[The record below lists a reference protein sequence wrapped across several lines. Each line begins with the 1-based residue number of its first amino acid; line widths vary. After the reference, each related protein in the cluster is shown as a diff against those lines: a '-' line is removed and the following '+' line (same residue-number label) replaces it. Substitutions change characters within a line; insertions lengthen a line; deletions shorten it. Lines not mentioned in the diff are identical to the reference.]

1 MNRKAIF
8 VFAVLTLLAALGVS
22 SRPAWSQVTLSTGS
36 IEGTLTDPQGAVVV
50 QAKVMINSRG
60 TGTTTTP
67 VVTSSGTFNSGP
79 LSPGEYVVRIEANG
93 FKTVQIPITVQVG
106 NIASAS
112 TILELGASSS
122 VITVE
127 AGAEVV
133 NLEQATIQGVVTQD
147 QIDNLPINGR
157 NFLDLAQLQPGVQV
171 QDGGNFDPTK
181 KGFASVSF
189 GGRFGRTARIEV
201 DGLDISDENVGTT
214 TQNLPMNSIQEFQAS
229 QSSLDISTELTSSGT
244 LNVSTKSGSNAIHG
258 EGALY
263 GYRDNGISAVPSVF
277 TQKEYGGD
285 LGGPIIKNKLFA
297 FGAIERTEL
306 SLNGAVVP
314 TYPFDGLAGAVGSP
328 FHDTEM
334 LGKLD
339 YNLTSNI
346 HMFFKF
352 GYEQN
357 RDVASFVPGTY
368 EPFANH
374 NNTPNY
380 GGGVD
385 FTTGPFTHSFRVG
398 YFKFRN
404 GIAAAPLPE
413 GEFNPAPD
421 ISLAVGNVTTA
432 CTISGDLWCSGLNIL
447 APQTTFQSNKQFKYD
462 GTRILGTHTLRY
474 GVGVNRI
481 LGGGGADFFGLGP
494 AVRAQVTGL
503 DVSSAGCSKADPCLD
518 PAGTAAFAAD
528 DPFGA
533 GGITNPMNWP
543 VHRVDIANGEG
554 CFTEIPQ
561 FGAQCG
567 GQYDT
572 RFEAYVAD
580 TWKIRSGLTV
590 NYGLKYNHDTG
601 RTDSDLAAV
610 PALNAFQ
617 PGLGNPVRQ
626 PALNFG
632 GILGV
637 AWDPWKTGKT
647 VFRAGAG
654 IYYENVIFNNVL
666 FDRPGRLTQG
676 LFNQSQEI
684 CTQGGV
690 IMPGDSDV
698 SPIVAGVNIPDDICG
713 DNHAVGSVESA
724 IVAVQNAFQAATEEA
739 GPQANGSNF
748 AACGNSTA
756 CTGSMFGPDFRSP
769 RSYQMNIGVQ
779 RELRPGTVISVDY
792 LRNVDVHI
800 AEGIDFN
807 HVGDARFLDTQTAAN
822 AIATTLSNCGVTTI
836 NQSLVNCPTDP
847 TSGTNDDGDWVPR
860 PAVIGDY
867 AANGLAGG
875 TNATGGTAPG
885 PGVWAFPGQNANYG
899 QILLLEPVGRAVYN
913 ALQVSLKSQWNNPL
927 PGIKHM
933 DAQVSYALSRL
944 LSDAQDL
951 DFVNQSLDYDHPTKY
966 MGPNSLDRTHQFSAG
981 VVMDLPFGFKT
992 DMITHW
998 YSALPQNIV
1007 AFAPGNAE
1015 DIFQYDFDGTGE
1027 TPSGT
1032 VPIPLPDGHV
1042 GQFGRSVKASDLANY
1057 LNNYSTNFGN
1067 QLTPAGDALVNAGL
1081 MTPDQLT
1088 ALCAVTP
1095 SVNPV
1100 NNCAA
1105 AYPQLQL
1112 PAVGPHQAGNSPLFT
1127 FDMTIG
1133 YAIKPIRS
1141 WESFRIEPTV
1151 TIFNLFNRA
1160 NFNDALSLLGGVLD
1174 GNEGSIGATTAAQRR
1189 ADNIGR
1195 IGLGSGAFAFG
1206 SARTVE
1212 FGVKVN
1218 F

>member
-1 MNRKAIF
+1 MNRRAIF
-8 VFAVLTLLAALGVS
+8 AFMVLALLAALGVS

-50 QAKVMINSRG
+50 QAKVMINSRS
-60 TGTTTTP
+60 TGTTTNP
-67 VVTSSGTFNSGP
+67 VVTSAGTFNSGP

-93 FKTVQIPITVQVG
+93 FKTVQMPVTVQVG

-112 TILELGASSS
+112 TVLQLGASSS

-127 AGAEVV
+127 SGAETV
-133 NLEQATIQGVVTQD
+133 NLEQATIQGVVTEE

-157 NFLDLAQLQPGVQV
+157 NFLDLAQLQPGVQI

-244 LNVSTKSGSNAIHG
+244 LNVTTKSGGNDIHG

-277 TQKEYGGD
+277 NQKEYGGD

-328 FHDTEM
+328 FHDTE
-334 LGKLD
+334 LVGKLD
-339 YNLTSNI
+339 YNLNSNI
-346 HMFFKF
+346 HAFFKF

-374 NNTPNY
+374 NNTPSY
-380 GGGVD
+380 AGGVD
-385 FTTGPFTHSFRVG
+385 FTTGKFTHSFRVG

-413 GEFNPAPD
+413 GDFNPAPD

-447 APQTTFQSNKQFKYD
+447 APQTTFQTDKQFKYD
-462 GTRILGTHTLRY
+462 GTRIIGTHTLRY

-503 DVSSAGCSKADPCLD
+503 DTTDDGCSKADPCLS
-518 PAGTAAFAAD
+518 GTAAFAAG

-543 VHRVDIANGEG
+543 VHRVDVANGEG

-561 FGAQCG
+561 FGQACG

-580 TWKIRSGLTV
+580 TWKVRSGLTV
-590 NYGLKYNHDTG
+590 NYGLKYNRDTG
-601 RTDSDLAAV
+601 RTDSDLGPV
-610 PALNAFQ
+610 DALNAFQ
-617 PGLGNPVRQ
+617 PGLGNSVRQ
-626 PALNFG
+626 PELNFG

-654 IYYENVIFNNVL
+654 IYYENVIFNNTL

-690 IMPGDSDV
+690 IMPGDTDA
-698 SPIVAGVNIPDDICG
+698 SPIVAGVNIPTQICG
-713 DNHAVGSVESA
+713 DNHAIGSVESD

-748 AACGNSTA
+748 ASCGNSTA
-756 CTGSMFGPDFRSP
+756 CTGSMFGPNFRSP

-779 RELRPGTVISVDY
+779 RELRPGTVLSVDY

-807 HVGDARFLDTQTAAN
+807 HVGDARFLDTQTASN
-822 AIATTLSNCGVTTI
+822 AINATNASFGCPGGIPGVTCAI
-836 NQSLVNCPTDP
+836 NSDTASGCAVDAGGDP
-847 TSGTNDDGDWVPR
+847 LLG
-860 PAVIGDY
+860 AHLCDY
-867 AANGLAGG
+867 AGNGLAGG

-885 PGVWAFPGQNANYG
+885 PGALAFPGVNPNYG

-913 ALQVSLKSQWNNPL
+913 SLQVSLRSQWNNPL

-981 VVMDLPFGFKT
+981 VVADLPWGFKT
-992 DMITHW
+992 NFITHW

-1032 VPIPLPDGHV
+1032 VPIPLEGGHV
-1042 GQFGRSVKASDLANY
+1042 GQFGRSVKASDLASY
-1057 LNNYSTNFGN
+1057 LNNYSSNFGN
-1067 QLTPAGDALVNAGL
+1067 QLTPAGQALVNNDL
-1081 MTPDQLT
+1081 MTADQLS

-1100 NNCAA
+1100 NGCATP
-1105 AYPQLQL
+1105 YPQLQL
-1112 PAVGPHQAGNSPLFT
+1112 PGVGPHQAGNSPLFT

-1133 YAIKPIRS
+1133 YSIKPIRS

-1189 ADNIGR
+1189 ADSIGR

-1212 FGVKVN
+1212 FGVKLN